1 MIKEMFAKADKAD
14 KKHGWTAAL
23 PWILGCCGLMFV
35 QNNGLYPVLIDMLKG
50 VGGEVFNSIMQTGQL
65 HVDPTSLTT
74 LGNIAKLLVP
84 FFFLGTALA
93 GMPVWSIIGFAREV
107 KDLHKTIGIEKA
119 RKQELDNLPDKKKER
134 LNDRGI
140 HYYLS
145 RDNELLHLYR
155 GSDLQ
160 GRLYVS
166 EGIESIGEHAFDDFS
181 VYDILNGKPRLKEN
195 ISAIVLPSTI
205 KNLNI
210 DNIPRGT
217 SLIFTDA
224 RLKSILRNKENY
236 LKSKEIKIE
245 GRLFSDVLKECK
257 TLEHQKKDDE
267 VSSIL
272 EFSDIQRINNAFSK
286 INDPS
291 LKIELMDRFH
301 ALILSGDMSIPDFNM
316 LLTEVDFEPKDRYLG
331 ESVIEKIYGSVQKAY
346 DEFETKYYEAENEWI
361 QDVAEDVKRIQK
373 HKPVIGHERKA
384 TQNVLKTIE
393 FVESVAKE
401 QSAFLTDKCQ
411 KLEKPNNIIEM
422 SDPNHQDRE
431 DREELITGP
440 SKRIDVP
447 KPKQKDSLPEK
458 DSRPGHPE
466 TMGR

>member
-35 QNNGLYPVLIDMLKG
+35 QNNGLYPVLIDALKG
-50 VGGEVFNSIMQTGQL
+50 VGGEAFNSMMQTGQL

-84 FFFLGTALA
+84 VFFLGTALA

-134 LNDRGI
+134 LNDRGM

-155 GSDLQ
+155 GPDLQ

-181 VYDILNGKPRLKEN
+181 VYDISNGKGKPRLKEN

-210 DNIPRGT
+210 DNIPKGT
-217 SLIFTDA
+217 SLIFADA

-272 EFSDIQRINNAFSK
+272 EFSDIQRINNAFSQ
-286 INDPS
+286 IDDPS
-291 LKIELMDRFH
+291 LKIKLMDRFH

-331 ESVIEKIYGSVQKAY
+331 EGVIEKIYGSVEDAY
-346 DEFETKYYEAENEWI
+346 TRFETQYYKSENIRKREAAAERTQTCAPGEGPEWTC
-361 QDVAEDVKRIQK
+361 EKN
-373 HKPVIGHERKA
+373 VI
-384 TQNVLKTIE
+384 KTIE
-393 FVESVAKE
+393 LVESVAKAPT
-401 QSAFLTDKCQ
+401 AFLTD
-411 KLEKPNNIIEM
+411 
-422 SDPNHQDRE
+422 D
-431 DREELITGP
+431 G
-440 SKRIDVP
+440 
-447 KPKQKDSLPEK
+447 
-458 DSRPGHPE
+458 
-466 TMGR
+466 